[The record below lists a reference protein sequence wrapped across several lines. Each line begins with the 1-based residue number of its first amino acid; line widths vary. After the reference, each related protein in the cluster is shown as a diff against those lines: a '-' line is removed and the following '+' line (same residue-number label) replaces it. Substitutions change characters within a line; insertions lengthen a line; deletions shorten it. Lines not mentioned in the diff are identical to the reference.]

1 MTKRFWYWTAAVA
14 FAAHNLEEGIGAP
27 LLLQLMQSRAPD
39 FLRSFYSGIRPA
51 DLRGSLVILS
61 AIGFCLAAIAS
72 RRITSRVWSYV
83 MLVLGAVMGLNGLV
97 HAAFSIA
104 WQSYMPGTLTA
115 VCVTIPVSLALLI
128 RSHREAWIA
137 PSLRWTLAPAAMV
150 VHGPVLA
157 ALIPLLVRLARFVTR
172 RDA

>member
-1 MTKRFWYWTAAVA
+1 MAAVA
-14 FAAHNLEEGIGAP
+14 FAVHNVEEGIGAP
-27 LLLQLMQSRAPD
+27 ALLQLMQSRAPD
-39 FLRSFYSGIRPA
+39 FVRSFYSEIRAP

-83 MLVLGAVMGLNGLV
+83 MVVFGAVMGLNGLAHV
-97 HAAFSIA
+97 AFSIA
-104 WQSYMPGTLTA
+104 WDDYMPGTLTA
-115 VCVTIPVSLALLI
+115 VSVTIPVSLALLM

-137 PSLRWTLAPAAMV
+137 PSLRWTLAPAAIV

-157 ALIPLLVRLARFVTR
+157 ALIPLLVRLARFLTR
-172 RDA
+172 RAT